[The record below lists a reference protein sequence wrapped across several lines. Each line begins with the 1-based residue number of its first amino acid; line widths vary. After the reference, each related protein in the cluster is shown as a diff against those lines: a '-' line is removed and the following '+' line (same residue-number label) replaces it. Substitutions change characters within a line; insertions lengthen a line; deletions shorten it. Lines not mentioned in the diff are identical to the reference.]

1 MALCHWF
8 TMLIQCW
15 DPVLCCLSYCKFI
28 NCCAVTTLPWPS
40 AAGSPCSSSMGTSV
54 VLLDSAVGIHSV
66 ADVGA
71 AFESG
76 IQTQEQV
83 DTVKVFHFMHHPLT
97 NLSEAPLYSEI
108 TLLR

>member
-1 MALCHWF
+1 MALCRWF

-40 AAGSPCSSSMGTSV
+40 ATGSPCSSSMGTSV
-54 VLLDSAVGIHSV
+54 VLFDSAVGVHSV

-83 DTVKVFHFMHHPLT
+83 DTVKVFHFMHPF
-97 NLSEAPLYSEI
+97 NQFV
-108 TLLR
+108 